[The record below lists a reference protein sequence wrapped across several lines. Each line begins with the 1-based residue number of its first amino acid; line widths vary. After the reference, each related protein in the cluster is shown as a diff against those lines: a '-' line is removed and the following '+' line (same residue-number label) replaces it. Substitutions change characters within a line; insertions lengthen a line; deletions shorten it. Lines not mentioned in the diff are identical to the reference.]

1 MYYQDVAFLL
11 ASLEGL
17 SLTGSSLGRI
27 DDRWCQNAVADNVA
41 DMNATREIMWNVNS
55 LPNVIGLYGL
65 LAVSLAIGLNGVL
78 RRAALWRSGK
88 PSPEHQGDWL
98 WRLDDI
104 IQCGLFQKKVARGKS
119 GSAIAHLL
127 VYLGFLVLLFTT
139 TMVFIH
145 HDLGIKIYQGTFY
158 LWVTIF
164 SDVFGV
170 LLLGGLL
177 YFWYRRHIQNA
188 GAIHN
193 TMNDDFILGMLAL
206 LVVQGYVLE
215 GLRIHVTND
224 PWALYS
230 PIGWLVAKAAWFMPD
245 DRARQ
250 VHFITWWFHTL
261 TVYAFVALFPYT
273 KFFHMVTS
281 PLNLFFSRTRRPKG
295 ALPFIGDVEKLMESG
310 EEFSLGLGT
319 IKDYTWKNLLDL
331 DACTQCGR
339 CQEVCP
345 AYLSGKPLSPKW
357 MILDTRNHASA
368 LHAHGALEGTT
379 TPKVGRALDQSLLQ
393 NVQLPFNGIRLD
405 DDSYRADGSYRAQNP
420 LVQQSVRTLGGS
432 PDAKIAGDVMDPNVF
447 WTCNTCMACVEACP
461 VGINHVDQIVGNRR
475 HMTMME
481 GQIPHEAQGT
491 LRSLESRGNPYG
503 PQEDRSKWLDG
514 LGVTMLQPG
523 DSVDYLYWVG
533 CVSAFDPRKQK
544 IAKSLVTI
552 MQKAGLSFGVL
563 GSMEG
568 CTGDPARRLGEE
580 NLFQTLAKQNIELL
594 KSVSFKYLVANCPHC
609 FNTIKNE
616 YPQFGNLGEGR
627 EPEIIHHSVLLKR
640 LIAEDKL
647 PLKEGGLKDVTFHD
661 PCYLGRYNDEYDAPR
676 DSLKKIKGLRIIEME
691 RSREKGLCCG
701 AGGGHFWMD
710 LKIGERVNSIRAQ
723 EAADTGAS
731 TVATACP
738 FCMQMMEDGVKLTN
752 NENRLDVRD
761 IAEVIAE
768 RL

>member
-1 MYYQDVAFLL
+1 
-11 ASLEGL
+11 
-17 SLTGSSLGRI
+17 
-27 DDRWCQNAVADNVA
+27 
-41 DMNATREIMWNVNS
+41 MNATREIMWNLNT
-55 LPNVIGLYGL
+55 LPNVVGLYGL
-65 LAVSLAIGLNGVL
+65 LVIALAIGFNGIYQRTL
-78 RRAALWRSGK
+78 LWRSGQ
-88 PSPEHQGDWL
+88 SAPEYTGSWL

-104 IQCGLFQKKVARGKS
+104 IQSGLFQRKVARGKS
-119 GSAIAHLL
+119 GAAVAHLL

-145 HDLGIKIYQGTFY
+145 HDLGIKIYQGQFY
-158 LWVTIF
+158 LWVTVF

-170 LLLGGLL
+170 LLLGGVIF
-177 YFWYRRHIQNA
+177 FWYRRHLQNA
-188 GAIHN
+188 DLVHN
-193 TMNDDFILGMLAL
+193 TSNDNFILWMLGV
-206 LVVQGYVLE
+206 LVIQGYVLE

-230 PIGWLVAKAAWFMPD
+230 PAGWLVAKASWFLPY

-250 VHFITWWFHTL
+250 LHFATWWFHTL
-261 TVYAFVALFPYT
+261 TVYTFVALFPYT
-273 KFFHMVTS
+273 KFFHMMTS
-281 PLNLFFSRTRRPKG
+281 PLNLFFSRTKRPKG
-295 ALPFIGDVEKLMESG
+295 ALPFIGDLEKLMESG

-319 IKDYTWKNLLDL
+319 IKNYSWKNLLDL

-339 CQEVCP
+339 CQDVCP
-345 AYLSGKPLSPKW
+345 AYISGKPLSPKW
-357 MILDTRNHASA
+357 IILDTRNHAFA
-368 LHAHGALEGTT
+368 LHADGKLKEPTGGINVGAPLDRYLSTNVLLPANAVRQEGEAY
-379 TPKVGRALDQSLLQ
+379 KA
-393 NVQLPFNGIRLD
+393 N
-405 DDSYRADGSYRAQNP
+405 GSYRAANVGVQNA
-420 LVQQSVRTLGGS
+420 VRTLGGN
-432 PDAKIAGDVMDPNVF
+432 PDAVISGDVIDPNAF
-447 WTCNTCMACVEACP
+447 WSCNTCMACVEACP

-503 PQEDRSKWLDG
+503 PPEDRSKWLEG
-514 LGVTMLQPG
+514 LGVKLLEPG
-523 DSVDYLYWVG
+523 DAVDYLYWVG

-544 IAKSLVTI
+544 IAKSLVAI
-552 MQKAGLSFGVL
+552 MQKAELSFGVL

-640 LIAEDKL
+640 LLAEDKI
-647 PLKEGGLKDVTFHD
+647 PLKEGAMKDVTFHD

-676 DSLKKIKGLRIIEME
+676 KTLKAVKGLNIIEME
-691 RSREKGLCCG
+691 RNKEKGLCCG

-710 LKIGERVNSIRAQ
+710 LKIGERVNSIRAA
-723 EAADTGAS
+723 EAASTGAS

-752 NENRLDVRD
+752 NEAKLDVRD

>member
-1 MYYQDVAFLL
+1 
-11 ASLEGL
+11 
-17 SLTGSSLGRI
+17 
-27 DDRWCQNAVADNVA
+27 
-41 DMNATREIMWNVNS
+41 MNATREIMWNLNT

-65 LAVSLAIGLNGVL
+65 LLVSVFIGLNGVV
-78 RRAALWRSGK
+78 RRSELWWSGR
-88 PSPEHQGDWL
+88 PAPEYTGSWL
-98 WRLDDI
+98 SRLDDL
-104 IQCGLFQKKVARGKS
+104 IQCGLLQKKVVRGKS
-119 GSAIAHLL
+119 GTAVAHLL
-127 VYLGFLVLLFTT
+127 VYLGFLVLTFTT

-145 HDLGIKIYQGTFY
+145 HDLGIRIYQGNFY
-158 LWVTIF
+158 LWVTVF

-170 LLLGGLL
+170 LLLGGVL
-177 YFWYRRHIQNA
+177 FFGYRRHIAQA
-188 GAIHN
+188 DGAHFSRN
-193 TMNDDFILGMLAL
+193 EDYILAMLAL
-206 LVVQGYVLE
+206 MVVQGYVLE
-215 GLRIHVTND
+215 GLRVYVTND

-230 PIGWLVAKAAWFMPD
+230 PVGWLVAQGAWFLSAD
-245 DRARQ
+245 QARSI
-250 VHFITWWFHTL
+250 HFITWWFHTL
-261 TVYAFVALFPYT
+261 TVYAFIALFPYT
-273 KFFHMVTS
+273 KFFHILSS
-281 PLNLFFSRTRRPKG
+281 PLNLFFSRTARPKG
-295 ALPFIGDVEKLMESG
+295 ALPFIGDIQSMMESG

-339 CQEVCP
+339 CQDVCP

-357 MILDTRNHASA
+357 MILDTRNHAYA
-368 LHAHGALEGTT
+368 LHAEGKFGDSKL
-379 TPKVGRALDQSLLQ
+379 PAPAVKLDQALSSDVL
-393 NVQLPFNGIRLD
+393 LPFNAVRHED
-405 DDSYRADGSYRAQNP
+405 DRFVANGTYRARNP
-420 LVQQSVRTLGGS
+420 LVQEAVRTLGGS
-432 PDAKIAGDVMDPNVF
+432 ADAKISGDVIDPNVF

-481 GQIPHEAQGT
+481 GQIPHEAQAT

-503 PQEDRSKWLDG
+503 PAEDRVVWLKG
-514 LGVTMLQPG
+514 LDVKMLQPG

-533 CVSAFDPRKQK
+533 CVSAYDPRKQK
-544 IAKSLVTI
+544 IAKSLVSI

-563 GSMEG
+563 GTLEG

-580 NLFQTLAKQNIELL
+580 NLFQTMAKQNIELL
-594 KSVSFKYLVANCPHC
+594 KSVSFKVLVANCPHC

-627 EPEIIHHSVLLKR
+627 TPEIIHHSQLLKQ

-647 PLKEGGLKDVTFHD
+647 PIKEGALQDVTFHD
-661 PCYLGRYNDEYDAPR
+661 PCYLGRYNDEYEAPR
-676 DSLKKIKGLRIIEME
+676 QGLRAIKGLRIIEME

-723 EAADTGAS
+723 EAADTGAQ

-738 FCMQMMEDGVKLTN
+738 FCMQMMEDGVKINN
-752 NENRLDVRD
+752 NETKLDVRD

>member
-1 MYYQDVAFLL
+1 
-11 ASLEGL
+11 
-17 SLTGSSLGRI
+17 
-27 DDRWCQNAVADNVA
+27 
-41 DMNATREIMWNVNS
+41 MNATREIMWNLNT

-65 LAVSLAIGLNGVL
+65 LFVSLAIGLNGIM
-78 RRAALWRSGK
+78 RRSQLWASGTAA
-88 PSPEHQGDWL
+88 PEYTGSWL
-98 WRLDDI
+98 ERLDDL

-145 HDLGIKIYQGTFY
+145 HDLGIKIYQGEFY

-164 SDVFGV
+164 SDIFGV
-170 LLLGGLL
+170 LLLAGVL
-177 YFWYRRHIQNA
+177 YFGYRRHIQQADAAHFSRNE
-188 GAIHN
+188 
-193 TMNDDFILGMLAL
+193 DFILAMLAL

-215 GLRIHVTND
+215 GLRIYVTND

-230 PIGWLVAKAAWFMPD
+230 PIGWLFAQGAWFMSEGQ
-245 DRARQ
+245 ARF
-250 VHFITWWFHTL
+250 VHFLTWWFHTL

-273 KFFHMVTS
+273 KFFHILSS
-281 PLNLFFSRTRRPKG
+281 PLNLFFSRTKRPKG
-295 ALPFIGDVEKLMESG
+295 ALPFIGDIQTLMEQG

-319 IKDYTWKNLLDL
+319 IKDYSWKNLLDL

-357 MILDTRNHASA
+357 MILDTRNHAHA
-368 LHAHGALEGTT
+368 LLTENKIASPGNLPAPAVALD
-379 TPKVGRALDQSLLQ
+379 RALAT
-393 NVQLPFNGIRLD
+393 NVLLPFNAVRKEG
-405 DDSYRADGSYRAQNP
+405 DSFHAEGVYRAQSP
-420 LVQQSVRTLGGS
+420 AVQQAVRTLGGS
-432 PDAKIAGDVMDPNVF
+432 ADAAIAGDVMDPNVF

-475 HMTMME
+475 NLTMMQ
-481 GQIPHEAQGT
+481 GQIPHEAQAT
-491 LRSLESRGNPYG
+491 LRSLESLGNPYG
-503 PQEDRSKWLDG
+503 PAEARIKWLEG
-514 LGVTMLQPG
+514 LDVPLLQPG
-523 DSVDYLYWVG
+523 DAVDYLYWVG

-544 IAKSLVTI
+544 IAKALVSI

-563 GSMEG
+563 GTMEG
-568 CTGDPARRLGEE
+568 CSGDPARRLGEE

-594 KSVSFKYLVANCPHC
+594 KSVSFKVLVANCPHC

-627 EPEIIHHSVLLKR
+627 EPEIIHHSQLLKQ

-647 PLKEGGLKDVTFHD
+647 PLKEGALKDVTFHD

-676 DSLKKIKGLRIIEME
+676 SSLKAVKGLKIIEME

-738 FCMQMMEDGVKLTN
+738 FCMQMMEDGVKLTHN
-752 NENRLDVRD
+752 DNRLDVRD

>member
-1 MYYQDVAFLL
+1 
-11 ASLEGL
+11 
-17 SLTGSSLGRI
+17 
-27 DDRWCQNAVADNVA
+27 
-41 DMNATREIMWNVNS
+41 MNATREIMWNLNT

-65 LAVSLAIGLNGVL
+65 LAVALAIGFNGIYH
-78 RRAALWRSGK
+78 RIALWRSGQ
-88 PSPEHQGDWL
+88 PANEYTGSWL
-98 WRLDDI
+98 WRIDDI
-104 IQCGLFQKKVARGKS
+104 IQSGLFQRKVARGKS
-119 GSAIAHLL
+119 GSAMAHLL

-158 LWVTIF
+158 LWLTVL

-170 LLLGGLL
+170 LLLGGVLF
-177 YFWYRRHIQNA
+177 FWYRRHLQRA
-188 GAIHN
+188 DLVHN
-193 TMNDDFILGMLAL
+193 TSNDDYILGMLAL
-206 LVVQGYVLE
+206 LVVQGYLLE

-230 PIGWLVAKAAWFMPD
+230 PVGWLVAQGSWFLPEGH
-245 DRARQ
+245 ARQ
-250 VHFITWWFHTL
+250 LHFAVWWFHTL
-261 TVYAFVALFPYT
+261 TVYTFVALFPYT
-273 KFFHMVTS
+273 KFFHIMTS
-281 PLNLFFSRTRRPKG
+281 PLNLFFSRTKRPKG
-295 ALPFIGDVEKLMESG
+295 ALPFIGDLEKLMESG
-310 EEFSLGLGT
+310 EELSLGLGS
-319 IKDYTWKNLLDL
+319 IKNYSWKNLLDL

-339 CQEVCP
+339 CQDVCP

-357 MILDTRNHASA
+357 IILDTRNHAFA
-368 LHAHGALEGTT
+368 LHSNGAIGETKSAYNITT
-379 TPKVGRALDQSLLQ
+379 SLDRTLSSQVL
-393 NVQLPFNGIRLD
+393 LPFNSVRKEGLA
-405 DDSYRADGSYRAQNP
+405 YKADGSYRADNMG
-420 LVQQSVRTLGGS
+420 VQSSVRTLGGS
-432 PDAKIAGDVMDPNVF
+432 PDATIAGDVIDPNAF
-447 WTCNTCMACVEACP
+447 WSCNTCLACVEACP

-481 GQIPHEAQGT
+481 GQIPHEAQAT

-503 PQEDRSKWLDG
+503 PPEDRTKWLDG
-514 LGVTMLQPG
+514 LGVQLLQPG
-523 DSVDYLYWVG
+523 DKVDYLYWVG

-544 IAKSLVTI
+544 IAKALVSI

-594 KSVSFKYLVANCPHC
+594 KSVSFEYLVANCPHC

-640 LIAEDKL
+640 LLADDKI
-647 PLKEGGLKDVTFHD
+647 PLKEGSMKDVTFHD

-676 DSLKKIKGLRIIEME
+676 KTLKAVKGLNIIEMD
-691 RSREKGLCCG
+691 RNKEKGLCCG

-710 LKIGERVNSIRAQ
+710 LKIGERVNSIRAA
-723 EAADTGAS
+723 EAASTGAS

-752 NENRLDVRD
+752 NEARLDVRD

>member
-1 MYYQDVAFLL
+1 
-11 ASLEGL
+11 
-17 SLTGSSLGRI
+17 
-27 DDRWCQNAVADNVA
+27 
-41 DMNATREIMWNVNS
+41 MWNLNT

-65 LAVSLAIGLNGVL
+65 LAVALAIGFNGVYH
-78 RRAALWRSGK
+78 RVVLWRSGQAAGEYTG
-88 PSPEHQGDWL
+88 SWL

-104 IQCGLFQKKVARGKS
+104 IQSGVFQRKVARGKS
-119 GSAIAHLL
+119 GSAMAHLL

-158 LWVTIF
+158 LWLTVL
-164 SDVFGV
+164 SDIFGV
-170 LLLGGLL
+170 LLLGGVLF
-177 YFWYRRHIQNA
+177 FWYRRHMQRA
-188 GAIHN
+188 DLVHN
-193 TMNDDFILGMLAL
+193 TANDDYILGMLAL
-206 LVVQGYVLE
+206 LVVQGYILE
-215 GLRIHVTND
+215 GLRIHVTDD

-230 PIGWLVAKAAWFMPD
+230 PVGWLVAQGSWFLPD

-250 VHFITWWFHTL
+250 LHYVTWWFHTL
-261 TVYAFVALFPYT
+261 TVYTFVALFPYT
-273 KFFHMVTS
+273 KFFHMMTS
-281 PLNLFFSRTRRPKG
+281 PLNLFFSRTKRPKG
-295 ALPFIGDVEKLMESG
+295 ALPFIGDLEKLMESG

-319 IKDYTWKNLLDL
+319 IKNYTWKNLLDL

-339 CQEVCP
+339 CQDVCP

-357 MILDTRNHASA
+357 IILDTRNHAFA
-368 LHAHGALEGTT
+368 LHSQGALGQ
-379 TPKVGRALDQSLLQ
+379 PKSAVPGATSLDRSLSNNIL
-393 NVQLPFNGIRLD
+393 LPFNSIRED
-405 DDSYRADGSYRAQNP
+405 GAAFKADGSYRAENVG
-420 LVQQSVRTLGGS
+420 VQKSVRTLGGN
-432 PDAKIAGDVMDPNVF
+432 PDATIAGDVIDPNAF
-447 WTCNTCMACVEACP
+447 WSCNTCMACVEACP

-503 PQEDRSKWLDG
+503 PPEDRTKWLDG
-514 LGVTMLQPG
+514 LGVKLLQPG
-523 DSVDYLYWVG
+523 DAVDYLYWVG

-544 IAKSLVTI
+544 IAKSLVAI

-594 KSVSFKYLVANCPHC
+594 KSVSFKFLVANCPHC

-640 LIAEDKL
+640 LLAEDKI
-647 PLKEGGLKDVTFHD
+647 PLKDGAMKDVTFHD

-676 DSLKKIKGLRIIEME
+676 KTLKAVKGLNIIEMD
-691 RSREKGLCCG
+691 RNKEKGLCCG

-710 LKIGERVNSIRAQ
+710 LKIGERVNSIRAK
-723 EAADTGAS
+723 EAAERGAS

-752 NENRLDVRD
+752 NEARLDVRD

>member
-1 MYYQDVAFLL
+1 
-11 ASLEGL
+11 
-17 SLTGSSLGRI
+17 
-27 DDRWCQNAVADNVA
+27 
-41 DMNATREIMWNVNS
+41 MNATREIMWNLNT

-65 LAVSLAIGLNGVL
+65 LFVSLAIGLNGVI
-78 RRAALWRSGK
+78 RRSQMWASGVAA
-88 PSPEHQGDWL
+88 PEYTGSWL
-98 WRLDDI
+98 ARLDDL

-119 GSAIAHLL
+119 GTAIAHLL

-145 HDLGIKIYQGTFY
+145 HDLGIKIYQGEFY

-164 SDVFGV
+164 SDIFGV
-170 LLLGGLL
+170 LLLAGVL
-177 YFWYRRHIQNA
+177 YFGYRRHIQLADAAHFSRNE
-188 GAIHN
+188 
-193 TMNDDFILGMLAL
+193 DFILAMLAL

-215 GLRIHVTND
+215 GLRIYVTND

-230 PIGWLVAKAAWFMPD
+230 PVGWLFAQGAWFMSESQ
-245 DRARQ
+245 ART
-250 VHFITWWFHTL
+250 VHFLTWWFHTL

-273 KFFHMVTS
+273 KFFHILSS
-281 PLNLFFSRTRRPKG
+281 PLNLFLSRTSRPKG
-295 ALPFIGDVEKLMESG
+295 ALPFIGDIQNLMEKG

-357 MILDTRNHASA
+357 MILDTRNHAHALLAENKIAPTAGITSSA
-368 LHAHGALEGTT
+368 GALD
-379 TPKVGRALDQSLLQ
+379 RALTT
-393 NVQLPFNGIRLD
+393 NVLLPFNAVRKE
-405 DDSYRADGSYRAQNP
+405 GSEFHANGQYRAQSQA
-420 LVQQSVRTLGGS
+420 VQQSVRTLGGS
-432 PDAKIAGDVMDPNVF
+432 ADSMIAGDVMDPNVF

-475 HMTMME
+475 NMTMMQ
-481 GQIPHEAQGT
+481 GQIPHEAQAT

-503 PQEDRSKWLDG
+503 PAEDRIQWLQG
-514 LGVTMLQPG
+514 LDVPMLQAG
-523 DSVDYLYWVG
+523 DAVDYLYWVG

-544 IAKSLVTI
+544 IAKALVSI
-552 MQKAGLSFGVL
+552 MKKAGLSFGVL

-568 CTGDPARRLGEE
+568 CSGDPARRLGEE

-594 KSVSFKYLVANCPHC
+594 KSVSFKVLVANCPHC

-616 YPQFGNLGEGR
+616 YPQFGNLGDGR
-627 EPEIIHHSVLLKR
+627 EPEIIHHSQLLKQ

-647 PLKEGGLKDVTFHD
+647 PLKEGALKDVTFHD

-676 DSLKKIKGLRIIEME
+676 SSLKAVKGLRILEME

-710 LKIGERVNSIRAQ
+710 LKIGERVNSIRAE
-723 EAADTGAS
+723 EAAATGAS

-738 FCMQMMEDGVKLTN
+738 FCMQMMEDGVKLTHN
-752 NENRLDVRD
+752 DHRLDVRD